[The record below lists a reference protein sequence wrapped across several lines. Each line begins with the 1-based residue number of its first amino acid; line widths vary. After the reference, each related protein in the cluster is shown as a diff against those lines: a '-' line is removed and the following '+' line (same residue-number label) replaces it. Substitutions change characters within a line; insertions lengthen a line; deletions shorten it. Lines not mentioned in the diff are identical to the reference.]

1 MAGKTNQSATQFA
14 QKKLLG
20 KANTSN
26 LKSDAQELI
35 GSSIQAGTQTLFGQA
50 IPAAPTQ
57 TLNLIQSA
65 SDGAP
70 GTVEYVDFIVQVV
83 TGTTYDA
90 NNDGGG
96 GDGAQDPGPHCYKLK
111 LKNDYQGV
119 SANSNAGTY
128 PFRNNV
134 TLHETLGKLQ
144 IVPPNFSQAAPN
156 PYILNIYDGDPG
168 AGGSKIALLDEIDWQ
183 LDPYNG
189 ILFIQ
194 DYDAS
199 KIPTHARGFIYV
211 GKMLDDVLSNISGS
225 AAPAQSGS
233 VGDNLRKRSKKV
245 YFVTESVSAGTLFQ
259 VNNSDFSISGHD
271 DELVD
276 ISLNGALLVSGTSA
290 QVAQGDA
297 DYRIVQDKVLRFAF
311 DLRQDDIVAVS
322 LHPSGTT
329 DQESILTFAS
339 SSLLAS
345 SRRMVAGDGMVFST
359 ADAGIFNVSTQRIK
373 TDYIVTASHG
383 QDLDLVIDGAA
394 FDSASFKPN
403 RIDVFVNGRMM
414 MSGTTNDY
422 FITGPNKLYFKFDL
436 NNTDKITSVVQ

>member
-35 GSSIQAGTQTLFGQA
+35 GSNIQAGTQTLFGQA
-50 IPAAPTQ
+50 IPTSPNQ
-57 TLNLIQSA
+57 TLNTIQTA
-65 SDGAP
+65 GAGLP
-70 GTVEYVDFIVQVV
+70 GTVEYVDFIVQVL

-90 NNDGGG
+90 NNTGGG

-111 LKNDYQGV
+111 LKSDYQG
-119 SANSNAGTY
+119 STANSNAGTY
-128 PFRNNV
+128 PFVNNA

-144 IVPPNFSQAAPN
+144 IVPSNFSQTAPN

-211 GKMLDDVLSNISGS
+211 GKMLNDVITDISGS
-225 AAPAQSGS
+225 SPASSGS
-233 VGDNLRKRSKKV
+233 VGDNLRKRSKRV
-245 YFVTESVSAGTLFQ
+245 YFVTESVQAGTLFQ
-259 VNNSDFSISGHD
+259 VADSDFSISGHD

-276 ISLNGALLVSGTSA
+276 VSLNGSLLVSGTSA
-290 QVAQGDA
+290 QVSQGNA
-297 DYRIVQDKVLRFAF
+297 DYRIVQDKVVRFAF
-311 DLRQDDIVAVS
+311 DLRADDIVAVS
-322 LHPSGTT
+322 LHPSGTMG
-329 DQESILTFAS
+329 QEGILTFSS
-339 SSLLAS
+339 SSLLSAS
-345 SRRMVAGDGMVFST
+345 RKLTAGAGILFSS
-359 ADAGIFNVSTQRIK
+359 ASAGIFDVSAQRIK
-373 TDYIVTASHG
+373 TDYVVTASHG
-383 QDLDLVIDGAA
+383 QDLDLIIDGAS
-394 FDSASFKPN
+394 FDSGSFKPN

-422 FITGPNKLYFKFDL
+422 FITGPNKLYFKFGL
-436 NNTDKITSVVQ
+436 NNTDKITSLVQ